1 MTDFVSSLKK
11 TRKTASDILVAALS
25 HSDGKTEKEI
35 RDTILETVAAH
46 DELFPMG
53 WYDPPPGGV
62 AVLSSSSPYRR
73 LQFDTLRE
81 EDYWPG
87 SDGVIGG
94 ENVSLVYISPVDRK
108 TGMFGDIGLT
118 LYTGSDPA
126 IREHIRS
133 CRDLLIQAAETARAG
148 MKFSDL
154 YRSSIESFQNQG
166 GKVIGWMTTYH
177 DPLKVN
183 LGHTVPGSYSEPVLA
198 ETFEETKEAIRSRR
212 IYINEV
218 ESFEIPET
226 CAFTMEVRLTDAEK
240 RLPNTF
246 FHVIVSFSSGRKE
259 ILTDFDDIFRTV
271 GMEYMI

>member
-1 MTDFVSSLKK
+1 MTDFISSLKK

-81 EDYWPG
+81 ENYWPG

-118 LYTGSDPA
+118 LFTRNGPA
-126 IREHIRS
+126 ISADIRS
-133 CRDLLIQAAETARAG
+133 CRNRTSGNEIFG
-148 MKFSDL
+148 SV
-154 YRSSIESFQNQG
+154 SFF
-166 GKVIGWMTTYH
+166 
-177 DPLKVN
+177 D
-183 LGHTVPGSYSEPVLA
+183 
-198 ETFEETKEAIRSRR
+198 R
-212 IYINEV
+212 I
-218 ESFEIPET
+218 IPESRGKGYR
-226 CAFTMEVRLTDAEK
+226 VDDRLSRPTQSQSRAH
-240 RLPNTF
+240 R
-246 FHVIVSFSSGRKE
+246 SG
-259 ILTDFDDIFRTV
+259 LL
-271 GMEYMI
+271 